1 MLDTVVM
8 TTEYLTEPEYQIIQA
23 QLQARSGVETVTGEV
38 KYLRYVASIAV
49 PTTGSVL
56 RFTVDTAKWVKM
68 PGEKQPYKVQS
79 KSFRVEGSV
88 HKAMHGHN
96 VYGGETDPQAALCW
110 LLSLVADM
118 LSCPMPALEHWCIS
132 RADYAAS
139 FDLGSLANVRGW
151 IRAKSLVVYPR
162 REMEFFSDLGFR
174 AVGTTTTLK
183 CYAKGPQFHKE
194 GGYQALLKCSSP
206 ERAFEVSRIAERT
219 LRCEI
224 EMKAPLLTK
233 ESDDAEG
240 VSEGFMRFTYE
251 HEWRKLLR
259 PIDSDSRMVHTSN
272 EVASRLKDTYPDD
285 WKQLFLVWCALAIQG
300 ESWYRKAFDASTF
313 RKNRVKLDKAAV
325 SWENTNIL
333 KIDSP
338 ESLQNFFP
346 SLSEHRR
353 MDEILP
359 YERVAS

>member
-23 QLQARSGVETVTGEV
+23 QLQARSGVEPVTGEV

-49 PTTGSVL
+49 PTTGIVL

-68 PGEKQPYKVQS
+68 PGERQPYKVQS

-96 VYGGETDPQAALCW
+96 VYGGESDPQAALSW
-110 LLSLVADM
+110 LLNVVGEM
-118 LSCPMPALEHWCIS
+118 LSCPMPSLNHWCLV
-132 RADYAAS
+132 RADFAAS
-139 FDLGSLANVRGW
+139 FDLGNLANVRGW
-151 IRAKSLVVYPR
+151 IRAKNLVVYPR

-194 GGYQALLKCSSP
+194 GGYQVLLKCSSP
-206 ERAFEVSRIAERT
+206 EHAFEVSRIADRT

-224 EMKAPLLTK
+224 EMKAPLLAK
-233 ESDDAEG
+233 QSDNAEG
-240 VSEGFMRFTYE
+240 VLEGFMRFTYE

-259 PIDSDSRMVHTSN
+259 PIDSDSRTIHTAV
-272 EVASRLKDTYPDD
+272 EVASRLESSYPDG
-285 WKQLFLVWCALAIQG
+285 WLHLYLVWCAVAIRG
-300 ESWYRKAFDASTF
+300 EAWYRTQVDASTWY
-313 RKNRVKLDKAAV
+313 KSKIKLEASNV
-325 SWENTNIL
+325 SWVDTDVL
-333 KIDSP
+333 TLGGPQD
-338 ESLQNFFP
+338 LADFFP
-346 SLSEHRR
+346 SLDEARR
-353 MDEILP
+353 LTEILP
-359 YERVAS
+359 YTRIAS